1 MEAIYLAQLNDKERV
16 ALEIAR
22 RMLGS
27 SFNLQRSIGYVTYV
41 KSVPPSGAVAS
52 R

>member
-1 MEAIYLAQLNDKERV
+1 MEKYLAQLTEKERL

-27 SFNLQRSIGYVTYV
+27 SFNLERSHGYLNYV
-41 KSVPPSGAVAS
+41 RTAS
-52 R
+52 